1 MHLSASSCRRGGN
14 VRRVSL
20 AAAAGTVEQQQRTVL
35 QLGGRSGCRNGDSS
49 EQQQTQA
56 SVVPQPSLAIDGR
69 TIATWHPR
77 QGYQAEHTAIHRVNV
92 FPVRTGLLPPAEA
105 SSSRGRDTDATHP
118 TVEQKASTKTITAA
132 APGSKAHREEQHKAY
147 ANILTRR
154 YCLHEC
160 NSLTSV
166 S

>member
-1 MHLSASSCRRGGN
+1 MHLLHLSASSCRRGGN

-92 FPVRTGLLPPAEA
+92 FPVRTGLLPPQLRPLLRAVE
-105 SSSRGRDTDATHP
+105 TQTPP
-118 TVEQKASTKTITAA
+118 TPPLSKKPQRTQSPLQRQDRKRIERSSTKHTQTYSHADTAFTNVI
-132 APGSKAHREEQHKAY
+132 P
-147 ANILTRR
+147 
-154 YCLHEC
+154 
-160 NSLTSV
+160 
-166 S
+166 